1 MYIDPFLPPLEKA
14 MEKQRLL
21 FLAVSGLQA
30 PGIDCKLMDDE
41 ILGLTGC
48 IAETIDL
55 IQDAIDQVEHGEL
68 NVTPDGNLEWQM
80 PLAVPTSWPLQ
91 RRWDVIDRVEHAE
104 PNVTPEDM
112 RWQIEQETFFA
123 IHKDYTEPPLFDA
136 LNAEVLRL
144 ANLPESAGKKGI
156 QILLDAKANIDK
168 QVSVE
173 G

>member
-1 MYIDPFLPPLEKA
+1 METQNAGEQQAVMDIDPFLIPLEKA

-55 IQDAIDQVEHGEL
+55 IQDAIDQVEHAEL
-68 NVTPDGNLEWQM
+68 NVTPDGNLKWQM
-80 PLAVPTSWPLQ
+80 PWPVPTNWPPL
-91 RRWDVIDRVEHAE
+91 
-104 PNVTPEDM
+104 VTFEDM
-112 RWQIEQETFFA
+112 RWQIEQQTFFA

-168 QVSVE
+168 QWSVE

>member
-1 MYIDPFLPPLEKA
+1 METQSAGEQQAVMDIDIDRFLFPLERA
-14 MEKQRLL
+14 IRKQRLL
-21 FLAVSGLQA
+21 FLAVYGLQ
-30 PGIDCKLMDDE
+30 GFKLMEDE
-41 ILGLTGC
+41 ALGLTGC
-48 IAETIDL
+48 IAETIGL
-55 IQDAIDQVEHGEL
+55 IHNVIDQARSNPPWEL
-68 NVTPDGNLEWQM
+68 DEDQL
-80 PLAVPTSWPLQ
+80 
-91 RRWDVIDRVEHAE
+91 
-104 PNVTPEDM
+104 VTPEDM

-168 QVSVE
+168 QGSVE